1 MDVELSPERTMLR
14 NSTRAFLESRSPL
27 SRVRE
32 LASSPTGFDPHLWAD
47 GASLGWCGMLVSEP
61 YGGAGL
67 GAQGVLETAIIAEEF
82 GRLLHPGPFLPVN
95 VVAATVT
102 RLGSDSQR
110 AAILPRLVAGTSV
123 VSWALAEGPGRWDAR
138 DLGVTAIRQGAG
150 YRIRGLK
157 RWVQDAAAAEH
168 LLVTCRRD
176 NGLLQLLISSDTP
189 GLAVTTLATADLGRR
204 LADVE
209 FDDVYVEP
217 DSVVA
222 EGVTAETEL
231 VRQFALA
238 VVLQCAES
246 VGATARIMEKAV
258 AYAGDRMAF
267 GRPIGS
273 FQAVKHRLAEGATWL
288 EAAQAATWSAVH
300 ALGEERSDLLRA
312 VHVAKAFVSRHCP
325 RIIEDCMQVQGGI
338 AMTWEDDSH
347 LYLRRAKS
355 NAMLFGTAQWH
366 ADRLCDAIGMTA

>member
-1 MDVELSPERTMLR
+1 
-14 NSTRAFLESRSPL
+14 
-27 SRVRE
+27 
-32 LASSPTGFDPHLWAD
+32 
-47 GASLGWCGMLVSEP
+47 MLVSEP

-123 VSWALAEGPGRWDAR
+123 VSWALAEGPGRWDTR

-150 YRIRGLK
+150 YRIRGSK

-176 NGLLQLLISSDTP
+176 NGLLQLLIPSDTP

-231 VRQFALA
+231 VRQLALA

-258 AYAGDRMAF
+258 AYTGDRMAF